1 MTMRR
6 VAAIGAAALG
16 AVALA
21 GVAPARADDGAL
33 AAPTLVPAQ
42 AVAVAV
48 ALEGRLD
55 GDAADVA
62 ADAWYGVGAGLTLGL
77 RHSQRSVDAIGAGRG
92 LCLRG
97 CRAGD
102 DRYRGVALTARFP
115 LAARLTGELATDV
128 TAWSPAHAAVTVG
141 VIADWRDGRR
151 WARATA
157 RLAVGL
163 LGRADG
169 NRDRAAVDATV
180 GAPLIGPLGVEVG
193 ALQDHHV
200 AAVAAPALE
209 VARGDLREAILGSGD
224 GALAQIALRL
234 GRHPPGVVEEATHD
248 GQPDQQGEDC
258 RLHGVSACR
267 PGTSPAGAPG
277 RSPSRRRRSTG
288 IRSARG
294 ARCPRSSPP

>member
-180 GAPLIGPLGVEVG
+180 GAPLFGPLGVEVG
-193 ALQDHHV
+193 VGMAGPPATDYFA
-200 AAVAAPALE
+200 AAVAPAWVQLDWWAGRCWGLGLA
-209 VARGDLREAILGSGD
+209 VGSDDVTRGDRAGY
-224 GALAQIALRL
+224 GALTVAGRLR
-234 GRHPPGVVEEATHD
+234 
-248 GQPDQQGEDC
+248 
-258 RLHGVSACR
+258 
-267 PGTSPAGAPG
+267 
-277 RSPSRRRRSTG
+277 
-288 IRSARG
+288 
-294 ARCPRSSPP
+294 